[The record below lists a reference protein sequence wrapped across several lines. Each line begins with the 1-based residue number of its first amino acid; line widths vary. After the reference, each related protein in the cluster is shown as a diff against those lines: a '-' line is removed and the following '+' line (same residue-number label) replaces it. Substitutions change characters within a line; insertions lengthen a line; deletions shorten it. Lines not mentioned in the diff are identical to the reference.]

1 MFRNIEI
8 SEGSKNPKSSKMAR
22 SWDFQGREPGA
33 GIHMI
38 FWSLYCRNL
47 ISLGHLRSRNRKFQ
61 NFSPPFR
68 VRPAGRESNCGI
80 SDFLTENVPNWPRT
94 GAGAAVRESEL
105 ILKSVFHNGDLD
117 IVEILVEQGTD
128 LKLKDE
134 DGVTI
139 LEYAME
145 EGHKDIVRQRILK
158 MWFRT

>member
-1 MFRNIEI
+1 M
-8 SEGSKNPKSSKMAR
+8 
-22 SWDFQGREPGA
+22 
-33 GIHMI
+33 
-38 FWSLYCRNL
+38 
-47 ISLGHLRSRNRKFQ
+47 
-61 NFSPPFR
+61 
-68 VRPAGRESNCGI
+68 
-80 SDFLTENVPNWPRT
+80 TENVPNWPRT

-105 ILKSVFHNGDLD
+105 VLKSVFHNGDLD

-158 MWFRT
+158 MLFRTNVWLIIIFQKNNSRKNGATRNTHEKIALLFKGVKLYAFSV